1 MRRMNNVTCIAFYDI
16 LWGVCTSFERVSVH
30 TVHHATHA
38 NGTIHNAGDE
48 EICYSMIFIMT
59 MTSAT
64 GHRPPPWLRAA
75 P

>member
-38 NGTIHNAGDE
+38 NGTIHNA
-48 EICYSMIFIMT
+48 
-59 MTSAT
+59 
-64 GHRPPPWLRAA
+64 RAMKNYVTV
-75 P
+75 